1 MIEIVKTEKGDGF
14 VSNLF
19 AAAVE
24 DLNKELNETIESGE
38 YVYIRDILERMGF
51 DEYQIRALI
60 AENGNVR
67 WGPNG
72 MEREKTTVTSEWVKA
87 ES

>member
-1 MIEIVKTEKGDGF
+1 MLEIIKVEKGDGF
-14 VSNLF
+14 MSDLF
-19 AAAVE
+19 EACVK

-38 YVYIRDILERMGF
+38 YVYLRDVLERMGF
-51 DEYQIRALI
+51 NEWQIYGYMREY
-60 AENGNVR
+60 GNVR

-72 MEREKTTVTSEWVKA
+72 MEREITTVTSEWVK

>member
-1 MIEIVKTEKGDGF
+1 MIEFVKIEKGDGF
-14 VSNLF
+14 ISDLF
-19 AAAVE
+19 EAAVE

-38 YVYIRDILERMGF
+38 YVYAKDILERMGF
-51 DEYQIRALI
+51 DEYQIRAFI

-72 MEREKTTVTSEWVKA
+72 MEREITTVTTKWVKE